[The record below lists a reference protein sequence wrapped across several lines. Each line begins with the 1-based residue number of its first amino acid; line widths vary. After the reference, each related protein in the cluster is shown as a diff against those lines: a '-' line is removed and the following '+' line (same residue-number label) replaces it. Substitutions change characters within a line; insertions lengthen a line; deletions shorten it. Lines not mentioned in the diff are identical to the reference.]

1 MDFSTFPPIAAL
13 LDAAYDALLALSHLL
28 QPLAGDAAAAAS
40 VVLVTL
46 LVRAVLI
53 PAGVA
58 QARAEQV
65 RSRLAPRLRE
75 LQQRHRR
82 DPERLQRE
90 MAKLYADENTSPLAG
105 CLPLLAQAPVL
116 ALVYTLFLHP
126 TIAGHANALLTE
138 QLLGVPLGMS
148 LLAAVT
154 VGTATWATAGVFGAA
169 VGVIVAVAE
178 ITRRAYRP
186 PATGADAALP
196 GASALTGI
204 AGALQFTTAVVAV
217 FVPLAAVLYLTTT
230 VVWTLAQR
238 ILLRRRFPLAP
249 ASGAT
254 T

>member
-46 LVRAVLI
+46 LVRAALV

-82 DPERLQRE
+82 DPQRLQRE

-154 VGTATWATAGVFGAA
+154 AGTATWATAVVFGAVVA
-169 VGVIVAVAE
+169 VIVAVAE
-178 ITRRAYRP
+178 ITRRAFRP
-186 PATGADAALP
+186 PATGAAAVP

-230 VVWTLAQR
+230 VVWTLVQR